1 MNNENFHVDGI
12 GGIQIQLADARGSA
26 LPCPRHSF
34 ADKVVCSNS
43 AMSAARHL
51 GRGYPLGRLAHVR
64 PFFSVEIEQ
73 S

>member
-1 MNNENFHVDGI
+1 MR
-12 GGIQIQLADARGSA
+12 GGRRFPARATASRKSG
-26 LPCPRHSF
+26 LLEQRYERCPQ
-34 ADKVVCSNS
+34 
-43 AMSAARHL
+43 HL